1 MNKFK
6 QTSQSPI
13 GTSFH
18 DTVINAS
25 VNDLTKV
32 LGEPQYDT
40 NHGTDKVNFEWMME
54 LNDGSVFTVYD
65 WKEYRVLD
73 KREIIGWHIGG
84 LNGIVTER
92 AKEFILE
99 ALQGVRDEWDKVIDN
114 YKETQYK
121 SAELTG
127 EYKAWEFEDRCGNT
141 IVVTYLIGVKEFKS
155 GYKVHGEDSPLIFD
169 PKSLEDQ
176 TLVKPCSDDRKVN
189 TVYKILVD
197 EVIPK
202 YLLNKKPNRI
212 IFNPVSKSR
221 ERLVSILINKAIQQY
236 PELTKKDNYIIYI

>member
-1 MNKFK
+1 MTNL
-6 QTSQSPI
+6 
-13 GTSFH
+13 
-18 DTVINAS
+18 V
-25 VNDLTKV
+25 DLLREWYLEGHIESELLEEKYTELSELKI
-32 LGEPQYDT
+32 
-40 NHGTDKVNFEWMME
+40 DKN
-54 LNDGSVFTVYD
+54 SIY
-65 WKEYRVLD
+65 
-73 KREIIGWHIGG
+73 
-84 LNGIVTER
+84 
-92 AKEFILE
+92 
-99 ALQGVRDEWDKVIDN
+99 N

>member
-32 LGEPQYDT
+32 LGEPQYDA

-73 KREIIGWHIGG
+73 KREIIEWHIGG

-99 ALQGVRDEWDKVIDN
+99 ALQGAKDEWDKVIDN
-114 YKETQYK
+114 YKETQLSHYHHFTNWNQDHHEFITFLKEYYDAPVAKPVEEKPEIIDVDYYTVNVFHVNYK
-121 SAELTG
+121 GT
-127 EYKAWEFEDRCGNT
+127 EY
-141 IVVTYLIGVKEFKS
+141 VVRYNGD
-155 GYKVHGEDSPLIFD
+155 Y
-169 PKSLEDQ
+169 
-176 TLVKPCSDDRKVN
+176 DD
-189 TVYKILVD
+189 Y
-197 EVIPK
+197 
-202 YLLNKKPNRI
+202 
-212 IFNPVSKSR
+212 
-221 ERLVSILINKAIQQY
+221 LVSEWDILDEDGTI
-236 PELTKKDNYIIYI
+236 PSKDTIYKLIDHCTPKVKTIIS